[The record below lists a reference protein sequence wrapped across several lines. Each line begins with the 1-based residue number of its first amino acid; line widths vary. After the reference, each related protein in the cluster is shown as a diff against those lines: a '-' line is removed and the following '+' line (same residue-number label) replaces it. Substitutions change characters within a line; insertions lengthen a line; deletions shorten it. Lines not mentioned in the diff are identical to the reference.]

1 MRGGLAGGNFLF
13 GAALL
18 PQNSLT
24 NLSAHVECCKPY
36 TICVKQQMKV
46 QVLRKGSDIRNTGF
60 RISAIFLKLLKAN
73 VRLRKQGGFGKK
85 LTFGERGSGQD
96 ERRV

>member
-1 MRGGLAGGNFLF
+1 MVRLEK
-13 GAALL
+13 
-18 PQNSLT
+18 SLT
-24 NLSAHVECCKPY
+24 NLSAHVESYKAY

-73 VRLRKQGGFGKK
+73 VRLRKQRGFGKK
-85 LTFGERGSGQD
+85 LTLGDGGSGQN